1 MTSPVYRPWIIY
13 VVGIVVLLGE
23 IIFIGYAIGW
33 PATPDSCLTIPGGDC
48 YCEWFDPELVKA
60 GATGFRQPVNTWSN
74 LYALFTAAWV
84 ACRMMRDRKEGNP
97 YNVMR
102 SNSPIADGAVFAVL
116 FLGLGSM
123 WFHASM
129 SSAASWMDGF
139 SMYVFAGYLVF
150 YTIDRLLVMR
160 GVSEAT
166 RNLVFWVGWPVN
178 AIIYTDIAGLQVK
191 SEILIGVLVGVY
203 ILGELFIGLLGGKKF
218 KDGWIGWKDGR
229 AAIYWLVGLV
239 AFGLAI
245 LFRWLGGDDGPWCFK
260 EGKTWFQPH
269 GLLWHTLSGLMA
281 LMLYFYWR
289 RENLPKPPQATP

>member
-13 VVGIVVLLGE
+13 VVGVFVLLGE
-23 IIFIGYAIGW
+23 IIFLAYGTGW
-33 PATPDSCLTIPGGDC
+33 PATPDTCLTLNGDC
-48 YCEWFDPELVKA
+48 YCEWFDPELA
-60 GATGFRQPVNTWSN
+60 RTGAKGIRQPVNTWSN

-84 ACRMMRDRKEGNP
+84 ACRMMRDRKEATP

-102 SNSPIADGAVFAVL
+102 SNSPIADAAVFVVL

-160 GVSEAT
+160 GVSEPT
-166 RNLVFWVGWPVN
+166 RNLVFWVGWPLN

-191 SEILIGVLVGVY
+191 SEILIGILVGVY

-229 AAIYWLVGLV
+229 AAIYWWCGLIL
-239 AFGLAI
+239 FGLAI
-245 LFRWLGGDDGPWCFK
+245 LFRWLGGDDGPWCF
-260 EGKTWFQPH
+260 ENGKTWFQPH
-269 GLLWHTLSGLMA
+269 GLLWHTFSGIMA
-281 LMLYFYWR
+281 LLLYFYWR
-289 RENLPKPPQATP
+289 RENVPKPQPTQ